1 MMMSLAS
8 SSKIIFEAIGR
19 MEDGKHGTG
28 SQGSTF
34 VTTDMDMIYLSGN
47 NPIISFQFQLIGKK
61 KGKI

>member
-8 SSKIIFEAIGR
+8 SSKIFEARGR
-19 MEDGKHGTG
+19 KKDGKHGTG

-47 NPIISFQFQLIGKK
+47 NSIISFQFQLIGKK